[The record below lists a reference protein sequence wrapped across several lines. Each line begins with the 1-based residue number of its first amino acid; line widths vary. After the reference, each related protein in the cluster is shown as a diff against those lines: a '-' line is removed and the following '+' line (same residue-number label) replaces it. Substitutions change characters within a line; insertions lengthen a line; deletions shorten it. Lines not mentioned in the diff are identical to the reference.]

1 MTALMLPESC
11 LYLWYVFEKMWD
23 IRYTLPLELCSITL
37 VLSIIM
43 LFNRSILLYQILYFA
58 GIGVAILYMTWIE
71 NYKPTWKS
79 IGITMIFLNV
89 ILVFVGS
96 VDSLLHANYM
106 FLLHKPDTVSILDFL
121 GPYPYYLIFEELIA
135 IVIFIVIFLPFIVGR
150 KKVAILSK

>member
-1 MTALMLPESC
+1 
-11 LYLWYVFEKMWD
+11 
-23 IRYTLPLELCSITL
+23 
-37 VLSIIM
+37 
-43 LFNRSILLYQILYFA
+43 
-58 GIGVAILYMTWIE
+58 MTWIE